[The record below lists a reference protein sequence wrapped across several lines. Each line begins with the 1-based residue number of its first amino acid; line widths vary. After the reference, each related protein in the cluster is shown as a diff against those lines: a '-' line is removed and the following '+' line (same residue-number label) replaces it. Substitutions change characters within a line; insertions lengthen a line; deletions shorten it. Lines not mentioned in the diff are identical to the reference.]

1 MKKVICIVGPT
12 ASGKTELSLSLAEA
26 INAEIINGDSV
37 QLYKEL
43 NIGSAKIKPDE
54 MKQVPHH
61 MLSIASIE
69 DDYTV
74 FNFQKDVRTLIDQIQ
89 IPLIVGGSG
98 LYIKAALFNYEFEP
112 LEDKIPTLS
121 YEDMVEYI
129 KTHDS
134 KLIIDWQN
142 ERRIQAAYRNIASGS
157 LRSQKVRKDEPLYD
171 IYLIYLDLE
180 RSILKSRLIKR
191 LDAMIEDGLIEETKD
206 LSRQDLNIIGYRE
219 ISAYLSGSI
228 TLEEAK
234 EKIISTSMKFAKRQ
248 KTWFINQMKPHI
260 YQALDPNLKDLV
272 IKDVKAF
279 LGETH

>member
-43 NIGSAKIKPDE
+43 NIGSAKIKPEE
-54 MKQVPHH
+54 MKQIPHH

-142 ERRIQAAYRNIASGS
+142 ERRIQAAYRNIASGA

-180 RSILKSRLIKR
+180 RSILKGRLIKR

-219 ISAYLSGSI
+219 ISAYVSGSI

-234 EKIISTSMKFAKRQ
+234 EKIISKSMKFAKRQ